1 MLGTQ
6 DSHLPLPLAQA
17 RLVDESSYIPPPP
30 SYRASV
36 HDQPSLDLPQRIE
49 QKLAQY
55 NASEN
60 ICKRWLFEIASVATS
75 AICMGAIIGLLHY
88 LDNQSLSKWPLGLT
102 IITILSK
109 IASAALILPISEAI
123 GQLKWTWFHG
133 KKSRDAFDFEIF
145 DKASRGAWGS
155 VMLLCR
161 TKGRSLAA
169 LGALL
174 TVLLLAIDSFFQ
186 QVTDMPERWKLQG
199 ASSIPRSIQ
208 YTPSVVLAYD
218 NTWDDTPITQMNQDL
233 KRALDPFF
241 YDQNGTRPL
250 ATENGTQATIPLLC
264 PTSKCEWPD
273 YQSLGIC
280 SACEDVSYLLDYSCI
295 RMKMDW
301 IRNSTGPGT
310 EDTYPTGIACGYFLN
325 ATSESPVLMS
335 GYRVENFTNSSY
347 GETLLM
353 RTLPLVT
360 NPTREALYGGSINFK
375 HINYPLMDALIVSA
389 ADGTADSVYRKARP
403 VAHECMLSWCVKT
416 FRSSYAWGGYEE
428 EVVETF
434 MNTTQ
439 AQYPWSTERL
449 SVDSTLI
456 GFDND
461 ITIVPPNIEHNIAG
475 FGVSNDT
482 FVNTVIVLDEVF
494 PSLITVSNPLAER
507 YVKIRT
513 SFTDQVMFREVRF
526 NPWLAPN
533 NVTNHMERIAEAMT
547 NTVRSDP
554 NSHELIIGTAFS
566 RETYVMVHWAWLTFP
581 ITMLLFS
588 IVFLGATMVKTSQQ
602 KYSDIGTYKSSA
614 IPTLMYGLPRE
625 IQRDFTTSAVSSRAF
640 SRRSKK
646 VRIRLN
652 PKQGWR
658 VSGQMYL
665 QPTVP
670 SSNT

>member
-250 ATENGTQATIPLLC
+250 ATEN
-264 PTSKCEWPD
+264 
-273 YQSLGIC
+273 
-280 SACEDVSYLLDYSCI
+280 
-295 RMKMDW
+295 
-301 IRNSTGPGT
+301 
-310 EDTYPTGIACGYFLN
+310 GIACGYFLN